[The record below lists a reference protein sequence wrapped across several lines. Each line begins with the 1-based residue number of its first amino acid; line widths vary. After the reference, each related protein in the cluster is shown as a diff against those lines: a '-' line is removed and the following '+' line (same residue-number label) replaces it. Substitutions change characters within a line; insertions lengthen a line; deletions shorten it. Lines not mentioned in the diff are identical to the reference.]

1 MNFVDYYKVLGISKS
16 TSAIEIKTAFREQAK
31 KWHPD
36 VNIGIDVTEKM
47 QLLNEA
53 YLILKDSEARI
64 LYDIEY
70 DKYMDYRYIKENQSI
85 YSDVE
90 EKNYQFSNETLERWI
105 SNARKQAVE
114 LAKQT
119 LKEISSLSVDATKAA
134 GKEMGSMLLYY
145 FIFGV
150 IILIIFNT
158 CK

>member
-16 TSAIEIKTAFREQAK
+16 ASAIEIKTAFREQAK

-70 DKYMDYRYIKENQSI
+70 DKYMNYRDKKESQSI

-105 SNARKQAVE
+105 SNA
-114 LAKQT
+114 
-119 LKEISSLSVDATKAA
+119 
-134 GKEMGSMLLYY
+134 
-145 FIFGV
+145 
-150 IILIIFNT
+150 
-158 CK
+158 

>member
-16 TSAIEIKTAFREQAK
+16 ASEIEIKTAFREQAK
-31 KWHPD
+31 QWHPD
-36 VNIGIDVTEKM
+36 MNIGIDVTEKM

-53 YLILKDSEARI
+53 YLILKDSEART

-70 DKYMDYRYIKENQSI
+70 DNYMDYQDILKNQSI
-85 YSDVE
+85 YSDFN

-105 SNARKQAVE
+105 SNARKQAIE

-134 GKEMGSMLLYY
+134 GKEMGSMVIYY
-145 FIFGV
+145 LISGV
-150 IILIIFNT
+150 IILLIFKM